1 MHTRENNEEHSQGV
15 TLMTGGSVRRQIV
28 RFALPVFWGNLF
40 QQLYNIADSFVA
52 GKFIGDN
59 ALAAVGNSYEI
70 TLIFIAFAFGCNIG
84 CSVLAAQ
91 LFGAKR
97 YKDLKTAVYTSL
109 ISSTVICAVLM
120 AVGMIFCNGLLRL
133 IKTPDAVF
141 ADSKLYLD
149 IYILGLPF
157 VFLYNV
163 ATGIFSALG
172 DSKTPFLFLACSSL
186 SNIGVDILFVT
197 AFDMGVAGVA
207 WATFLCQGISCV
219 LALVVVFHRFRK
231 IRTEGKIQIFS
242 WQLFGSFAVVA
253 VPSILQQSFIS
264 VGNIILQSV
273 INTFGASVI
282 AGYSAAVKLN
292 NMVITS
298 FTTLGNGISNYT
310 AQNMGAGKMDRVKAG
325 FGAGRNLV
333 WLICVPIVILYFFF
347 GRTLLLLFMNDP
359 QGPAIDTGMLF
370 LHILSPFYF
379 VVSLKLVTDGILRGC
394 GLMGRFMVATFSDLI
409 LRVGMAIVLSATALG
424 STGIWLSWPI
434 GWCIGTVLSLVFYV
448 TAIRKALA
456 EPVAQAEAQGLE
468 EEPVAQAEFAA
479 QAEMETL

>member
-1 MHTRENNEEHSQGV
+1 MNQDLT
-15 TLMTGGSVRRQIV
+15 TGKPGAVLRKFCLPLFGSII
-28 RFALPVFWGNLF
+28 F

-52 GKFIGDN
+52 GKFIDNN
-59 ALAAVGNSYEI
+59 ALAAVGNGYEI

-84 CSVLAAQ
+84 CSVLVSQ
-91 LFGAKR
+91 LFGAR
-97 YKDLKTAVYTSL
+97 QHRDMKTAVHTTL
-109 ISSTVICAVLM
+109 IASGVLCAVLM
-120 AVGMIFCNGLLRL
+120 LVGFLCTDSLLRL
-133 IKTPDAVF
+133 IQTPEEILG
-141 ADSKLYLD
+141 DSKLYLN

-157 VFLYNV
+157 VFYYNV

-172 DSKTPFLFLACSSL
+172 DSRTPFIFLACSSL
-186 SNIGVDILFVT
+186 SNIGADILFVT
-197 AFDMGVAGVA
+197 AFGMKVDGVA
-207 WATFLCQGISCV
+207 WATFLCQGVSCV
-219 LALVVVFHRFRK
+219 LALYFVLRRLARVR
-231 IRTEGKIQIFS
+231 IEGDRARLFS
-242 WQLFGSFAVVA
+242 GRILGEIVRIAL
-253 VPSILQQSFIS
+253 PSTLQQSFIS
-264 VGNIILQSV
+264 VGNIVIQSV
-273 INTFGASVI
+273 VNGFGASVM
-282 AGYSAAVKLN
+282 AGYSAAIKLN
-292 NMVITS
+292 NLVITS

-310 AQNMGAGKMDRVKAG
+310 SQNMGAGKMDRVHKG

-333 WLICVPIVILYFFF
+333 WIICVPIVLLYFFF
-347 GRTLLLLFMNDP
+347 GRFLLLLFMNDP

-370 LHILSPFYF
+370 LRILSPFYF
-379 VVSLKLVTDGILRGC
+379 VVSVKLVTDGILRGC